1 MFDRKQK
8 RLRLVLANSAA
19 ARLPHLATATD
30 ADRRK
35 AIQAKLREVEAKR
48 SGRGGVRLKDAL
60 AQAGLAVTPAQFI
73 MGSIASGVVLGVA
86 GLQMG
91 PVAGALGMIA
101 GGLGLPQFFL
111 RRRTKRRLAEFIALF
126 AEALDIIIRGVR
138 SGLPLGEC
146 LHVISRDVADPVGGE
161 FRMVTEGVRLGMTM
175 EESLRRMAERVPTPE
190 VKFFSI
196 VIGIQQ
202 QTGGNLAETLAK
214 LSDVL
219 RSRKRM
225 RDKVS
230 AVSGEAKASATII
243 GSLPLVVCALLGIV
257 APEYITLLFTSSTG
271 NWILAASA
279 MLMSIGVMVMRS
291 LINFDI

>member
-1 MFDRKQK
+1 MFDRRQK
-8 RLRLVLANSAA
+8 RLRLIIAQSTA
-19 ARLPHLATATD
+19 ARLPHMATASD

-48 SGRGGVRLKDAL
+48 SGQNRYRLGSAL
-60 AQAGLAVTPAQFI
+60 AQAGLAWTPAQFVA
-73 MGSIASGVVLGVA
+73 GSVALGVVSGLI
-86 GLQMG
+86 GLQASPIVG
-91 PVAGALGMIA
+91 VLAIIA
-101 GGLGLPQFFL
+101 GGLGVPQFVL
-111 RRRTKRRLAEFIALF
+111 RHKAKRRLARFVALF
-126 AEALDIIIRGVR
+126 AEALDVIIRGVR

-146 LHVISRDVADPVGGE
+146 LHVIAREVADPVGGE

-175 EESLRRMAERVPTPE
+175 EESLRRMALRVPTPE
-190 VKFFSI
+190 VKFFAI

-243 GSLPLVVCALLGIV
+243 GSLPLVVSALLGIV
-257 APEYITLLFTSSTG
+257 SPDYITLLFTSSTG
-271 NWILAASA
+271 NWILAGSA
-279 MLMSIGVMVMRS
+279 MIMSIGVVVMRGM
-291 LINFDI
+291 INFDI